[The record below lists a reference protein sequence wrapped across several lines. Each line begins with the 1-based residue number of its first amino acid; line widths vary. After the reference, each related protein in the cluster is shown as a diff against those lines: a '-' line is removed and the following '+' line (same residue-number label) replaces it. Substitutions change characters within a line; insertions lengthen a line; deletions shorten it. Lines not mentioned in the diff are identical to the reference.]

1 MDPMIRLC
9 REAIVRNAQTVELAL
24 RRGAM
29 AVERGDVVHAAAMAD
44 GAERAALSA
53 FDWSRCLQSRCLQAE
68 RSL

>member
-24 RRGAM
+24 RCEAM
-29 AVERGDVVHAAAMAD
+29 AVERGDFVHAAAMAD

-53 FDWSRCLQSRCLQAE
+53 FEWSGRLLLE
-68 RSL
+68 RAA